1 MLTTPTTI
9 APLLRRPAAI
19 FGGGRSGLAVRDL
32 LKRVGADS
40 VLYDEKGADGAC
52 TSFPPEAAARHALV
66 VFSPG
71 FAPEHPWLKTAKVM
85 GAVCLGE
92 LDFASLFWKGKIVA
106 ITGTNG
112 KTTLTEFLTHALT
125 RKGEFAKSTGNI
137 GYPLS
142 RLVLDVEDQ
151 AERMVA
157 VCEVSSFQAE
167 TMRHF
172 RSDGTLW
179 TNFAEDHLERHDGL
193 AGYFAAKW
201 VLVDRTNAGAVFL
214 GDSAQKYAKQLGYT
228 VPMSGM
234 VSSLGQPH
242 DERLNGTVFEHY
254 PQRENFELARA
265 WWVRSGRN
273 EDCLYAAARSFR
285 LGRHRLA
292 LVRTVA
298 GVGYWNDSKATNFH
312 AVEAAL
318 GRFDAPVV
326 LIAGGKSKGGDLGGF
341 VSRIAPRVKFMALI
355 GETAAEMAGHCE
367 QAHVV
372 HLRCA
377 TLDEAVRVSAEQ
389 ATTGEHVLLSPGFAS
404 FDMFNGYDHRG
415 EVFEQLVQSLA
426 DRSAHPASIF

>member
-32 LKRVGADS
+32 LRQVGAES
-40 VLYDEKGADGAC
+40 VLYDEKGADQAC
-52 TSFPPEAAARHALV
+52 TSFSPEAAARHALV

-71 FAPEHPWLKTAKVM
+71 FSPQHPWLKTAKGM

-92 LDFASLFWKGKIVA
+92 LDFASLFWRGKIVA

-125 RKGEFAKSTGNI
+125 RNGEFAKATGNI

-142 RLVLDVEDQ
+142 RLVLDSDAQ
-151 AERMVA
+151 AERTIA

-172 RSDGTLW
+172 RADATLW

-193 AGYFAAKW
+193 ADYFAAKW
-201 VLVDRTNAGAVFL
+201 VLVDHTKSGAVFF
-214 GDSAQKYAKQLGYT
+214 GDSTQEYARRFGHALPT
-228 VPMSGM
+228 SAN
-234 VSSLGQPH
+234 VSSQGQPH
-242 DERLNGTVFEHY
+242 DERLAGTVFERY

-265 WWVRSGRN
+265 WWVRSGRS
-273 EDCLYAAARSFR
+273 EECMYAAAQSFH

-326 LIAGGKSKGGDLGGF
+326 LIAGGKGKGGDLGGF
-341 VSRIAPRVKFMALI
+341 VHRIASRVKFMALV
-355 GETAAEMAGHCE
+355 GETADELASHCAE
-367 QAHVV
+367 AHVA
-372 HLRCA
+372 HLRCS
-377 TLDEAVRVSAEQ
+377 TLAEAVQISSAQ
-389 ATTGEHVLLSPGFAS
+389 AKEGDHVLLSPGFAS

-415 EVFEQLVQSLA
+415 EVFEQLVRALA
-426 DRSAHPASIF
+426 DRVSSPASIF